1 MPQWFLAGI
10 RRKKE
15 KIEEL
20 NMRDIAIT
28 GIGVMSPLGVGREA
42 FWENCRKAKM
52 GIKKITSFDTSS
64 LRSNIAGWVE
74 DFDPRQF
81 MSPGVYRRMS
91 RISRMAVASSVEAV
105 KDSGLILDSIDRERI
120 AVIMG
125 TSYGSSSYVE
135 DFYISLLKDG
145 PRGAQPFLFPETVPN
160 APASHI
166 AMFHGITGPNTTF
179 CQNEISAENAILYA
193 QNLLLQNQVDV
204 ALVGGADELSA
215 ILYSCYNALSAL
227 NKIRVENDEL
237 VNPKP
242 GDGLILGEGAGVLVM
257 ERLNFALE
265 RNAKIYGILRS
276 GAITGGITSV
286 GHYEVEGEQMA
297 RAMSLAMKKANIKPD
312 DIDQINVSA
321 NFSSELDRMEYN
333 QLKKIFRKPT
343 KDLSVT
349 PLKYLIGDFGGAGV
363 IRAAAIFLSLYN
375 QLPLPTVSIE
385 ILKGEPE
392 CSLEWDLH
400 STDKTQVA
408 LMTSTTFGGGSA
420 SFIFTKDGSSQ
431 ESKANT

>member
-1 MPQWFLAGI
+1 MPLGEITPQWFFADITGK
-10 RRKKE
+10 RE
-15 KIEEL
+15 DEEL
-20 NMRDIAIT
+20 EMIDIVIS

-42 FWENCRKAKM
+42 FWENCRKAKT
-52 GIKKITSFDTSS
+52 GIKKITSFDISS

-91 RISRMAVASSVEAV
+91 RISRMAVASSIEAL
-105 KDSGLILDSIDRERI
+105 KDSGLILDAIDRERI

-125 TSYGSSSYVE
+125 TSYGSSSHVE
-135 DFYISLLKDG
+135 DFYISLLKYG

-179 CQNEISAENAILYA
+179 CQNAISAENAILYA

-215 ILYSCYNALSAL
+215 MQYSCYDAVGAL
-227 NKIRVENDEL
+227 NKIRVENDEP
-237 VNPKP
+237 VKPKL
-242 GDGLILGEGAGVLVM
+242 GEGLILGEGAGALVM
-257 ERLNFALE
+257 QRLDFALE

-276 GAITGGITSV
+276 GVITGGITSV

-297 RAMSLAMKKANIKPD
+297 RSISLAMKKANINPD

-333 QLKKIFRKPT
+333 QLKKIFKKPT
-343 KDLSVT
+343 KNLSVT

-363 IRAAAIFLSLYN
+363 IRAAAIFLSLYHR
-375 QLPLPTVSIE
+375 LPLPTVSAE
-385 ILKGEPE
+385 MLKGKPE
-392 CSLEWDLH
+392 CSLEWNVPL
-400 STDKTQVA
+400 TGKTQVA
-408 LMTSTTFGGGSA
+408 LMTTTTFGGGST
-420 SFIFTKDGSSQ
+420 SFIFTKR
-431 ESKANT
+431 

>member
-1 MPQWFLAGI
+1 
-10 RRKKE
+10 
-15 KIEEL
+15 
-20 NMRDIAIT
+20 
-28 GIGVMSPLGVGREA
+28 
-42 FWENCRKAKM
+42 
-52 GIKKITSFDTSS
+52 
-64 LRSNIAGWVE
+64 
-74 DFDPRQF
+74 
-81 MSPGVYRRMS
+81 
-91 RISRMAVASSVEAV
+91 MAVASSVEAV

-125 TSYGSSSYVE
+125 TSYGSSSHVE
-135 DFYISLLKDG
+135 DFYISLLKYG

-179 CQNEISAENAILYA
+179 CQNEISAENAILYS

-215 ILYSCYNALSAL
+215 ILYSCYNAVGAL
-227 NKIRVENDEL
+227 KKIKVENDEL

-257 ERLNFALE
+257 ERLDFALE

-276 GAITGGITSV
+276 GVITGGITSV

-297 RAMSLAMKKANIKPD
+297 RSMSLAMKKANITPD
-312 DIDQINVSA
+312 EIDQINVSA
-321 NFSSELDRMEYN
+321 NFSGELDRMEYN

-343 KDLSVT
+343 KNLSVT
-349 PLKYLIGDFGGAGV
+349 PLKYLIGDFGGAGI
-363 IRAAAIFLSLYN
+363 IRAAAIFLSLYH
-375 QLPLPTVSIE
+375 QSPLPTVSAE

-392 CSLEWDLH
+392 CSLAWNVPLAGKIH
-400 STDKTQVA
+400 IV
-408 LMTSTTFGGGSA
+408 LMTTTTFGGGSA
-420 SFIFTKDGSSQ
+420 SFIFTKDGSSLK
-431 ESKANT
+431 SVVNS

>member
-1 MPQWFLAGI
+1 LPRLGT
-10 RRKKE
+10 KKE
-15 KIEEL
+15 NEESE
-20 NMRDIAIT
+20 MIDIVIT
-28 GIGVMSPLGVGREA
+28 GVGVMSPMGVGREA

-91 RISRMAVASSVEAV
+91 RISRMAVASSVEAM
-105 KDSGLILDSIDRERI
+105 KDSGLILGAIDRERI

-125 TSYGSSSYVE
+125 TSYGSSSHVE

-215 ILYSCYNALSAL
+215 ILYSCYNAVGAL
-227 NKIRVENDEL
+227 KKIKIENDEL

-257 ERLNFALE
+257 ERLDFALE
-265 RNAKIYGILRS
+265 RNAEIYGILRS
-276 GAITGGITSV
+276 AVITGGITSV
-286 GHYEVEGEQMA
+286 GHYEIEGNQMA
-297 RAMSLAMKKANIKPD
+297 RAMFLAMKKANITPD
-312 DIDQINVSA
+312 EIDQINVSA
-321 NFSSELDRMEYN
+321 NFSGELDRMEYN

-343 KDLSVT
+343 KDLAVT
-349 PLKYLIGDFGGAGV
+349 PLKYLIGDFGGAGI
-363 IRAAAIFLSLYN
+363 IRAAAIFLSLYH
-375 QLPLPTVSIE
+375 QAPLPTVSAE

-392 CSLEWDLH
+392 CSLAWNVPL
-400 STDKTQVA
+400 TGKIQVA
-408 LMTSTTFGGGSA
+408 LMTTTTFGGGSS
-420 SFIFTKDGSSQ
+420 SFIFTKDGSSLK
-431 ESKANT
+431 SVANS

>member
-1 MPQWFLAGI
+1 MI
-10 RRKKE
+10 N
-15 KIEEL
+15 IV
-20 NMRDIAIT
+20 IT
-28 GIGVMSPLGVGREA
+28 GIGVMSPLGVGRKA
-42 FWENCRKAKM
+42 FWENCRKAKT

-74 DFDPRQF
+74 GFDPSQF

-125 TSYGSSSYVE
+125 TSYGSSSYAE

-215 ILYSCYNALSAL
+215 ILYSCYNAVGAL
-227 NKIRVENDEL
+227 KKIKVENNEPI
-237 VNPKP
+237 NPKP

-257 ERLNFALE
+257 ERLDFALE
-265 RNAKIYGILRS
+265 RKAKIYGILRS
-276 GAITGGITSV
+276 AVITGGITSV

-297 RAMSLAMKKANIKPD
+297 RAMSLAMKKANINPD

-321 NFSSELDRMEYN
+321 NFSGELDRMEYN
-333 QLKKIFRKPT
+333 QLKRIFRKPT
-343 KDLSVT
+343 TNLSVT
-349 PLKYLIGDFGGAGV
+349 PLKYLIGDFGGAGI
-363 IRAAAIFLSLYN
+363 IRAAAIFLSLYH
-375 QLPLPTVSIE
+375 QVPLPTVSIE
-385 ILKGEPE
+385 ILKGEPQF
-392 CSLEWDLH
+392 SLEWDLR
-400 STDKTQVA
+400 SKGKAKMA
-408 LMTSTTFGGGSA
+408 LMTTTTFGGGSA
-420 SFIFTKDGSSQ
+420 SLVFRTR
-431 ESKANT
+431 

>member
-1 MPQWFLAGI
+1 
-10 RRKKE
+10 
-15 KIEEL
+15 
-20 NMRDIAIT
+20 
-28 GIGVMSPLGVGREA
+28 
-42 FWENCRKAKM
+42 
-52 GIKKITSFDTSS
+52 
-64 LRSNIAGWVE
+64 
-74 DFDPRQF
+74 
-81 MSPGVYRRMS
+81 
-91 RISRMAVASSVEAV
+91 MAVASSVEAV

-215 ILYSCYNALSAL
+215 MQYSCYDAVGAL
-227 NKIRVENDEL
+227 NKIKVENDEPI
-237 VNPKP
+237 NPKL
-242 GDGLILGEGAGVLVM
+242 GEGLILGEGAGALVM
-257 ERLNFALE
+257 ERLDFALE
-265 RNAKIYGILRS
+265 RNAEIYGILQS

-297 RAMSLAMKKANIKPD
+297 RAMSLAIKKANINPD

-321 NFSSELDRMEYN
+321 NFSSELDRTEYN
-333 QLKKIFRKPT
+333 QLKRIFRKPT
-343 KDLSVT
+343 KDLAVT

-363 IRAAAIFLSLYN
+363 IRAAAIFLSLYH
-375 QLPLPTVSIE
+375 QVPLPTVSAQT
-385 ILKGEPE
+385 LKGEPE
-392 CSLEWDLH
+392 CSLAWNVPLAG
-400 STDKTQVA
+400 KIQVA

-431 ESKANT
+431 ESVANS